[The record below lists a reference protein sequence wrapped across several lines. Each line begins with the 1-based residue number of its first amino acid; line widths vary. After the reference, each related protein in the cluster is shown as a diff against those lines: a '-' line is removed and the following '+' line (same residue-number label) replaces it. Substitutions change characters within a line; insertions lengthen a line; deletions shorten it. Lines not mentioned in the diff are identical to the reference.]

1 MNGAGDGMARYPAP
15 EARSILAPPAGP
27 AVPPVEDLDALA
39 SKIQRILDDEAR
51 RHGIPV

>member
-1 MNGAGDGMARYPAP
+1 VAEPA
-15 EARSILAPPAGP
+15 
-27 AVPPVEDLDALA
+27 EDLSALA